1 MIFYSANY
9 INSDNNFVIQ
19 NLNVEKIN
27 DSNLLSTFFILKN
40 ILQRGK
46 PTYPSNFL
54 LNQFTFT
61 ENFHDEYTP
70 LISHNKPD
78 WSEFT
83 IKGNDQGYNPALEF
97 YNELDLLFPEYPF
110 IKNIIIPECNISRNE
125 HDPFESITKSEKY
138 FKNNQQVDF
147 FIPQVSLVIEI
158 DGSQHDDDVDVEI
171 DKERDNFLEKNG
183 VNVIRIKTRDWRKR
197 NDTFQKSISDIKKLL
212 KLSPFNSYFNN
223 ETNKNE
229 IKLELVGIIRFQLYV
244 LELLIRG
251 KLSLADKIWNLN
263 LHFDDIKFDP
273 KIAIEDIFIWLEK
286 LLFLRNLKLDKPK
299 IKILEFKNINQLP
312 SNKISIS
319 ISVLNKYTEEYLKY
333 SEKNIHLIRS
343 CYLEKASSS
352 EKIFSEIDYFNLS
365 ITDPIK
371 YNFNKVNNNKL
382 EANLLWLANN
392 IFFNSHN
399 IPSFNLGQF
408 DIIKKI
414 LSKNNTIGILPTG
427 SGKSLC
433 FHLACILQPAM
444 SMVVCPIISLMD
456 DQEEELTNFGI
467 SRVAS
472 INSGKGQI
480 EKEHKLSLLKNKRVL
495 FSFISPE
502 RYLDP
507 EFRKILDNNLGTKI
521 CYSIID
527 EAHCLSEWGHDFR
540 TSYLILIDTIK
551 KYCPN
556 SVFVGLTATASYNV
570 LTDIMISL
578 EVKKENL
585 IQPNEFSRKELNFH
599 VIDSSS
605 GKEENLMQILD
616 KINSEEN
623 VFEIGKTGKYDK
635 AGVIFTQ
642 KAKSYRTDLGCHDL
656 SNRINSHFNINSTSY
671 ASTGPKDNLTFNK
684 GDIQSKFKSNLCPL
698 IVATK
703 AFGMGVNKKNIH
715 FTIHYG
721 IPMSMESLYQEAG
734 RAGRDKNYFKH
745 NNANCYV
752 LFSPEK
758 DRDDTINQIF
768 NLNTQKAEMEILSK
782 GLKNDLKQNIY
793 FLKGN
798 TLQIDSEKRELTKMI
813 QHIDKL
819 KKENLVF
826 DIELIKELV
835 LTEKEKKEK
844 NRNINEVQ
852 NRFEKNLF
860 RLYTMGIVK
869 DWSIYYRGRNKIY
882 NIKKGQIEKE
892 SIKTN
897 IYNYIKKFD
906 FEFKFKEDETGQE
919 IIETY
924 LQWINKKFVYNRKTS
939 LRNVYE
945 NCNKVVTNEI
955 DGKKFKNIIE
965 SYFSNNDNFKALQ
978 QIIDTPD
985 NIELWF
991 NFFYEKDDRNRTF
1004 LNSSDYRE
1012 IAIQRLNRIMESLN
1026 ITPLNLI
1033 SGLSRIATNEFKNI
1047 DGKNRLDQALTTI
1060 IEEYHKHK
1068 QEIIFNYCF
1077 KVLSTYDD
1085 NQKYL
1090 FCKSLLSVSNYKDE
1104 IFENLINNI
1113 PNKELESL
1121 WHKNITQRIKKIN
1134 AQIHV

>member
-9 INSDNNFVIQ
+9 VNCDNNFVIQ

-27 DSNLLSTFFILKN
+27 DSNLLPTFYVLKN

-54 LNQFTFT
+54 LNKFPFT
-61 ENFHDEYTP
+61 EDFHNEYSP

-78 WSEFT
+78 WSELT

-110 IKNIIIPECNISRNE
+110 IKNIIIPECNISRNGN
-125 HDPFESITKSEKY
+125 DPFESITKSEKY

-147 FIPQVSLVIEI
+147 FIPQARLVIEI
-158 DGSQHDDDVDVEI
+158 DGSQHDDDVDIKI
-171 DKERDNFLEKNG
+171 DEERDNFLEKNR
-183 VNVIRIKTRDWRKR
+183 VNVIRIKTRDWREK
-197 NDTFQKSISDIKKLL
+197 NELFEKSISDIKKRL
-212 KLSPFNSYFNN
+212 KLAPFTSYYDNQ
-223 ETNKNE
+223 TNKNE

-251 KLSLADKIWNLN
+251 DLSLADKVWNLN

-273 KIAIEDIFIWLEK
+273 KIAIKDLFIWLEK
-286 LLFLRNLKLDKPK
+286 LIFLRNLKLDKPK
-299 IKILEFKNINQLP
+299 IIIHEFETIHQLP
-312 SNKISIS
+312 PNKISVSIS
-319 ISVLNKYTEEYLKY
+319 ILNKYSEEYLKY
-333 SEKNIHLIRS
+333 AEKNIHLIRS

-352 EKIFSEIDYFNLS
+352 EKISSEIDYFDLS

-371 YNFNKVNNNKL
+371 YNFKELNNKKL
-382 EANLLWLANN
+382 ESNLLWLANN
-392 IFFNSHN
+392 IFFNLNN

-414 LSKNNTIGILPTG
+414 LSKKNTIGLLPTG

-433 FHLACILQPAM
+433 FHLACILQPAI

-456 DQEEELTNFGI
+456 DQEAELKDFGI

-495 FSFISPE
+495 FAFISPE

-507 EFRKILDNNLGTKI
+507 QFRKMLDNNLGTKI

-556 SVFVGLTATASYNV
+556 TIFVGLTATASYNV
-570 LTDIMISL
+570 LTDIKISL
-578 EVKKENL
+578 EVESENL

-599 VIDSSS
+599 IIDSSS
-605 GKEENLMQILD
+605 GKEENLIQILD

-623 VFEIGKTGKYDK
+623 VFKKGETGKYDK

-642 KAKSYRTDLGCHDL
+642 AAGSNRTTLGCHDL
-656 SNRINSHFNINSTSY
+656 SNRINTHFNINSNSY
-671 ASTGPKDNLTFNK
+671 ASKPPKNNLTFNK

-745 NNANCYV
+745 NKANCYV

-758 DRDDTINQIF
+758 DPDDTINKIF
-768 NLNTQKAEMEILSK
+768 NLDTQKDEMEILMRS
-782 GLKNDLKQNIY
+782 LKNDLNQNIY
-793 FLKGN
+793 FLKGS
-798 TLQIDSEKRELTKMI
+798 TLQIDSETRDLTKI
-813 QHIDKL
+813 INSINNEES
-819 KKENLVF
+819 ENLIF
-826 DIELIKELV
+826 D
-835 LTEKEKKEK
+835 KEKILSVISEP
-844 NRNINEVQ
+844 IYDLE

-869 DWSIYYRGRNKIY
+869 DWSIYYRGKFKIY

-892 SIKTN
+892 SIKKN
-897 IYNYIKKFD
+897 IFDYIHKFD
-906 FEFKFKEDETGQE
+906 FEFKFKDDETGPE

-924 LQWINKKFVYNRKTS
+924 LKWINKKFVYNRKTS

-945 NCNKVVTNEI
+945 TCNKVVTNEI
-955 DGKKFKNIIE
+955 DAKKFKNIIE
-965 SYFSNNDNFKALQ
+965 AYFSNDDNFKALQ
-978 QIIDTPD
+978 QVIDNPD
-985 NIELWF
+985 NIDLWF

-1047 DGKNRLDQALTTI
+1047 DGKNRLEQALTI
-1060 IEEYHKHK
+1060 ITEEYPNDK
-1068 QEIIFNYCF
+1068 QEKIFNYCF
-1077 KVLSTYDD
+1077 KILSTYED

-1090 FCKSLLSVSNYKDE
+1090 FCNSLLFVCNYKDE
-1104 IFENLINNI
+1104 IFENLLNKI
-1113 PNKELESL
+1113 PNKKLESL
-1121 WHKNITQRIKKIN
+1121 WHQNITKKIKKIN
-1134 AQIHV
+1134 DQIHV